1 MVDLFGL
8 QGQGA
13 GLGDIV
19 DDVDDAVQDI
29 AGAEHLHQFTGTLH
43 GGETVSF
50 TFEDGSP
57 FLEGYWKEN
66 HFYGTYYDE
75 DGAHTLPAA

>member
-1 MVDLFGL
+1 MN
-8 QGQGA
+8 QRGQQKRIIQTN
-13 GLGDIV
+13 L
-19 DDVDDAVQDI
+19 
-29 AGAEHLHQFTGTLH
+29 
-43 GGETVSF
+43 
-50 TFEDGSP
+50 EDGSP